1 MKLKTR
7 LISFLLSLVI
17 TVSAVA
23 LNTAAAQPP
32 SVSAQSAVLTDA
44 DSGAVLFEHN
54 AHERMGM
61 ASTTKIMTALT
72 ALRLADP
79 QMSVTVPKEAVGIE
93 GSSIYLYEGEQMTL
107 EQLLYALL
115 LASANDAAA
124 AIAIACAGSVEKFA
138 DEMNLYAEE
147 LGLTDTHFVNPHG
160 LYDENHYTTAYDLA
174 VISRAALQSSLLS
187 RIFSAYKAELPFNG
201 ESNRRLVVNHN
212 KLLRTYDGAI
222 GIKTGYTKSTGR
234 CLVSAAERDGL
245 TLICVTL
252 NAPDD
257 WRDHTSLLDYGF
269 ENYENYVFADIG
281 EFEYSM
287 PIVGAERGS
296 VTLTNTR
303 PVSFTVKKGSST
315 NAKYTVEAVCRF
327 LYAPVYQKG
336 VYASLTVELDGIE
349 ASSPLAAAETAGTKK
364 PQKSLWQKIT
374 EIFKKD

>member
-1 MKLKTR
+1 M
-7 LISFLLSLVI
+7 LSLVI
-17 TVSAVA
+17 IVSAVT
-23 LNTAAAQPP
+23 LHTAASQPP
-32 SVSAQSAVLTDA
+32 SISAQSAVLTDA

-54 AHERMGM
+54 AYARMGM

-79 QMSVTVPKEAVGIE
+79 QMSVTVSKEAVGIE
-93 GSSIYLYEGEQMTL
+93 GSSVYLCEGEQMTL

-115 LASANDAAA
+115 LASANDAAT

-138 DEMNLYAEE
+138 DEMNLYAEK

-174 VISRAALQSSLLS
+174 VISRMALQNSLLR

-269 ENYENYVFADIG
+269 DNYENYVFADIG

-287 PIVGAERGS
+287 PIVGAECES
-296 VTLTNTR
+296 VVLKNTR
-303 PVSFTVKKGSST
+303 PVSFTVKKGSAA
-315 NAKYTVEAVCRF
+315 NAKYTVEATCRF

-349 ASSPLAAAETAGTKK
+349 ASSPLAADKTAEAKK
-364 PQKSLWQKIT
+364 PRKSLWQKIT